1 MTRGGLTRRLVR
13 PLRLARLAWVTGA
26 LSDPTLFVKR
36 VRFGDELARVG
47 RSLYHF
53 RAATALLLAHELGL
67 FRELT
72 GGAKREADVAEK
84 LGLDPRSLEALSRI
98 LESQDLVRRKGDELR
113 LSTFAEAFIAT
124 DGPESIAPML
134 DLMAAQASS
143 FAELA
148 ECMRRGGVPSAL
160 DIFSESGR
168 YRAFLDAVNA
178 YLLPAMR
185 DLVSQVELPEI
196 EHFIVGSMGVSA
208 STVLLERFPRSRV
221 TYGCLAHLVR
231 EIPRLREQYR
241 VPDRR
246 VAGMHEHGGDPE
258 ADRWGDQAFD
268 LVLLTRKMILAPEE
282 RIGERFARKAFDVL
296 RPGGVAVLWE
306 CVHPDAGAT
315 SKARAAEALLDLV
328 ASPRGLVSTEGR
340 VRDML
345 RGIGYAEVEVV
356 PCLEG
361 ETTFVVARKR

>member
-1 MTRGGLTRRLVR
+1 MTESRLRRRLLR

-26 LSDPTLFVKR
+26 LSDPTLFAKR
-36 VRFGDELARVG
+36 LRFGDELARVG

-72 GGAKREADVAEK
+72 GGAKREADVARK
-84 LGLDPRSLEALSRI
+84 LGLHRRSLEALARI
-98 LESQDLVRRKGDELR
+98 LESQDLLRRRGDELR

-134 DLMAAQASS
+134 DLMAAQATS

-148 ECMRRGGVPSAL
+148 ACMRSGDVPAAL
-160 DIFSESGR
+160 DIFSEEGR

-185 DLVSQVELPEI
+185 DLVTQVELPAVED
-196 EHFIVGSMGVSA
+196 FIVGSMGVSA
-208 STVLLERFPRSRV
+208 STVLLDRFPRSRV

-231 EIPRLREQYR
+231 EIPRLREQYG

-258 ADRWGDQAFD
+258 ADQWGAQSYD
-268 LVLLTRKMILAPEE
+268 LVLLTKKMILAPDE
-282 RIGERFARKAFDVL
+282 RIGERFARKAFEVL

-306 CVHPDAGAT
+306 CVHPDVGPT
-315 SKARAAEALLDLV
+315 PKARAAEAVLDLV
-328 ASPRGLVSTEGR
+328 ASPRGWVSTESS
-340 VRDML
+340 VRELLTD
-345 RGIGYAEVEVV
+345 IGYADVEVV